1 MIKTKR
7 RGLKA
12 GLALT
17 VVTML
22 LLSFMPGGP
31 MPVNRVEAYGENE
44 DETLFYAETW
54 LYDYKYDRE
63 VQSNFA
69 YNNDNQIAYQL
80 KGGDQHVMTQ
90 KQCSDMHNGDRWMTG
105 LQVPYELLNRRI
117 SAYYSNLN
125 GSTPALYF
133 GNFLGTATN
142 LDEQRGD
149 GEGQTPWQYT
159 YIPDQAGNKYYYDA
173 YSHYW
178 QSANNAPKNNNGN
191 VAVQGLVD
199 RTLKNGNLTQN
210 NGTIELPQFSDS
222 FINAN
227 SDFVKKYSTGEG
239 FPFNIIHNADGTKTY
254 EFDSAYDAPRYYQN
268 GEIKIGTIDNNGVA
282 NWRSDGK
289 NVTAGGYGFFPFNTS
304 SIKNTEVGRY
314 NVNYGFGMKVNIPF
328 NLSENGT
335 IYDRNGNEV
344 DVHFNFSGDDDVWVF
359 IDGVLLL
366 DIGGDHAK
374 VSGDIN
380 FTRNS
385 QQIYVSQAAAFKSS
399 LNRKLKIEGE
409 EAQDPQF
416 STIKNMFQ
424 AAGVAFNEDNFYNPL
439 TEHTLTV
446 FYMERGMFESNLS
459 ISFNFAPINHHQLTV
474 GEQTE
479 FNRVNPALVSQTKT
493 VADKDVFNYTIQN
506 QNTKSSD
513 VANSGIRFPAF
524 DNINRVNTEAAG
536 NPSTVLASSDQI
548 IKTPASSETH
558 HYVYLKANGNINWR
572 DGSARMAAYFFNSS
586 GGSKWVDPENIGN
599 GVYRFEVPEG
609 YNKVIFTRM
618 KPSGEN
624 DWENC
629 WNQTPDLVISSG
641 SYFCTPTGW
650 ESSVEKVG
658 TANFGTNGS
667 YPYSVTTQYP
677 AIPYTF
683 GELFTGGT
691 QMAPLKQVAYDLTDP
706 FASKDLTGITN
717 NNGEFKLFYGE
728 YANFRS
734 QFSKDSTM
742 NVVQDGSLYAA
753 DAALDTT
760 TVTNANRYHNHT
772 YTTAS
777 DRDGSRQVSEYYDS
791 FVYTVDMNDQEN
803 RIEEYQQ
810 NQMRGIPYQFDNNN
824 AARKDSIHLKQT
836 FVNVV
841 KVGDIV
847 ISKDLVNSGETNEQF
862 TFDVTLSELY
872 GDQSVRSVDISQL
885 EYLVFPEGTT
895 DYYGTNPISAGRAA
909 DGIKIT
915 EKQIAVIRAIPVGTK
930 YSVTESSSSDYE
942 IQTQNGMSG
951 YITEGTYSY
960 SPDGD
965 ITGTII
971 HNTAQSRNTP
981 TVVNKRKTGSLKISK
996 TITGDGAD
1004 KSEKFSV
1011 TVSFNAPSGVDL
1023 GSYINRNTVVF
1034 GSTATTGTS
1043 LDLSLNLPRVTFEV
1057 TDGTVVTFTQIPYGT
1072 TYVVNENAGDY
1083 QSVISYGDQ
1092 NKSIDSSGDTDTVS
1106 ITNTKT
1112 LPDVAAIVIK
1122 KIDNYNN
1129 AVTGAEFRLYQTQAD
1144 ANTAFNTVKNHG
1156 SVSNGT
1162 APSKNTNGDVFTF
1175 ENLTPNTTYY
1185 IVETVV
1191 PEGYQGMTRYLTVTT
1206 GAKQTTVTKTAE
1218 NPKIE
1223 IVMPETGGT
1232 PFLIDFSM
1240 IGVFAVGLAAA
1251 ALIIYKRKLQS
1262 EAVYTDEK
1270 GRYKS

>member
-17 VVTML
+17 VVLML
-22 LLSFMPGGP
+22 MFSLMPGGA
-31 MPVNRVEAYGENE
+31 MPANRAEAYGENE
-44 DETLFYAETW
+44 DDTLFYAETW

-63 VQSNFA
+63 VQSDFA
-69 YNNDNQIAYQL
+69 YNNDNQIAYKL
-80 KGGDQHVMTQ
+80 NGGDHHVMSQ
-90 KQCSDMHNGDRWMTG
+90 EDCHNMNNGDRWMTG
-105 LQVPYELLNRRI
+105 LQVPYEMLNRRI
-117 SAYYSNLN
+117 SSYYSNLN

-142 LDEQRGD
+142 LDDSRGNN
-149 GEGQTPWQYT
+149 EGQTPWQYT
-159 YIPDQAGNKYYYDA
+159 YIPGQDGNKTYVDA

-191 VAVQGLVD
+191 VAVQGLID
-199 RTLKNGNLTQN
+199 RTLKDGKLTQN

-222 FINAN
+222 FISAN
-227 SDFVKKYSTGEG
+227 SDLIKKYSTGEG

-268 GEIKIGTIDNNGVA
+268 GEIKIGTINNNGVA
-282 NWRSDGK
+282 NWRSDG
-289 NVTAGGYGFFPFNTS
+289 NSVTAGGYGFFPFNTS

-314 NVNYGFGMKVNIPF
+314 NVNYGFGMRVDIPF
-328 NLSENGT
+328 NLNENGT
-335 IYDRNGNEV
+335 ILDKDGHEV

-359 IDGVLLL
+359 IDDVMLL

-374 VSGDIN
+374 VSGNIN
-380 FTRNS
+380 FKKDN
-385 QQIYVSQAAAFKSS
+385 QQVYVSQAASFSSS
-399 LNRKLKIEGE
+399 LDRYKKIERSNTGGS
-409 EAQDPQF
+409 QT

-424 AAGVAFNEDNFYNPL
+424 AAGVAFNESDFYNPR
-439 TEHTLTV
+439 TVHTLTV

-459 ISFNFAPINHHQLTV
+459 ISFNFAPVKISNPHKLTV
-474 GEQTE
+474 KEQTV
-479 FNRVNPALVSQTKT
+479 FDNVNAGLIKQTVA
-493 VADKDVFNYTIQN
+493 VADKDIFNYSIENKGTAQD
-506 QNTKSSD
+506 D
-513 VANSGIRFPAF
+513 VTEQDLSVPTYDYIDRN
-524 DNINRVNTEAAG
+524 NTEEGNTALRNRLSGQPEEYTTKTSRSFDSDHIYIIPNSEWTSDGKQIAAWVWKT
-536 NPSTVLASSDQI
+536 TVGGS
-548 IKTPASSETH
+548 
-558 HYVYLKANGNINWR
+558 HYVNFTYDSATGYYKANR
-572 DGSARMAAYFFNSS
+572 DGCDKMKLVSYSS
-586 GGSKWVDPENIGN
+586 GQAPAEGATAWKGSGKVKEWGHDIEIPS
-599 GVYRFEVPEG
+599 
-609 YNKVIFTRM
+609 NKNLFQLSTDSWSDTKVET
-618 KPSGEN
+618 
-624 DWENC
+624 
-629 WNQTPDLVISSG
+629 TISKQ
-641 SYFCTPTGW
+641 
-650 ESSVEKVG
+650 V
-658 TANFGTNGS
+658 
-667 YPYSVTTQYP
+667 
-677 AIPYTF
+677 
-683 GELFTGGT
+683 
-691 QMAPLKQVAYDLTDP
+691 LKQEVHPFAPAGTGYSQVAGVTYQLTDP
-706 FASKDLTGITN
+706 FGVDTN
-717 NNGEFKLFYGE
+717 SGAAKTTLNRDTTSDGHFGLMYGE
-728 YANFRS
+728 EAYFPY
-734 QFSKDSTM
+734 QFAADSTM
-742 NVVQDGSLYAA
+742 RVKQENSLLRPMNDRATTMGSQTGSRTVSDYYDTTVEVVDIDQKQILYRDINAFNDYNNANGTYTFANAPETDNETIHLTETYINTIKVGAIKISKLLENSESGAPAFTFKVTLTKLFGDTTADGSVTDYSGVDILIAGSRSKLKADGTFSLAA
-753 DAALDTT
+753 GQ
-760 TVTNANRYHNHT
+760 
-772 YTTAS
+772 TAS
-777 DRDGSRQVSEYYDS
+777 
-791 FVYTVDMNDQEN
+791 
-803 RIEEYQQ
+803 
-810 NQMRGIPYQFDNNN
+810 
-824 AARKDSIHLKQT
+824 
-836 FVNVV
+836 
-841 KVGDIV
+841 
-847 ISKDLVNSGETNEQF
+847 ISG
-862 TFDVTLSELY
+862 
-872 GDQSVRSVDISQL
+872 
-885 EYLVFPEGTT
+885 
-895 DYYGTNPISAGRAA
+895 
-909 DGIKIT
+909 
-915 EKQIAVIRAIPVGTK
+915 IPVGTA
-930 YSVTESSSSDYE
+930 YHVAEVLGNDSDYE
-942 IQTQNGMSG
+942 IAADSDDRSVLDGVIAASDADNTNAV
-951 YITEGTYSY
+951 ITE
-960 SPDGD
+960 
-965 ITGTII
+965 
-971 HNTAQSRNTP
+971 
-981 TVVNKRKTGSLKISK
+981 VNRRKTGSLKIIK

-1004 KSEKFSV
+1004 KSKKFSV
-1011 TVSFNAPSGVDL
+1011 TVSFTAPSGVDL

-1043 LDLSLNLPRVTFEV
+1043 LDVTFEV

-1072 TYVVNENAGDY
+1072 TYVVNEDAGDY

-1092 NKSIDSSGDTDTVS
+1092 NKKIDSSGDTDTVS